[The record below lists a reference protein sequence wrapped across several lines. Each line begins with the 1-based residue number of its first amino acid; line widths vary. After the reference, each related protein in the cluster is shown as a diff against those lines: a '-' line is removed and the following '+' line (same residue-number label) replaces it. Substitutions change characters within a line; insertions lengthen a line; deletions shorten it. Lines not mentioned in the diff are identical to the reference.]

1 MKLRRIITFAVL
13 ICALA
18 VCGRT
23 ARAEDDENV
32 IAAETYVIRFELNSD
47 GRWEHIIPEE
57 ERVLWDYYLS
67 PFYSEYEAFNVTEKD
82 DRIILDNYSKTRG
95 ANPEPVWMYMD
106 GACVYGDN
114 AVYDAFRTYFGD
126 DVVFYSIQSDYEV
139 NSSFGCDP
147 LRGAFEGQELNIYID
162 DGRGDEIRLYSPD
175 LRMDLFYETSG
186 ISYHFL
192 MPARDITI
200 TATDLKYPITVIN
213 GGAGYQFYEPIF
225 EASPGEWV
233 IIYPMAGPR
242 DDGYYYT
249 GKWNS
254 DDVTL
259 NDYKEGAV
267 SIIMPDHAVT
277 VSAELAKQ
285 EPVTVDLRTGSL
297 QTDFDVCACLLQ
309 ASGDER
315 NAPFIDLNGDR
326 IDDIIIDWNT
336 YTIKTLE
343 KYSCGASIELTG
355 RTDWI
360 YYPVTVLYD
369 PELAKASAEATPTP
383 TEAPTA
389 TVAPTAEPTLAPDAA
404 DPGSTDAANPANKS
418 AESNSEK
425 EKEKKARNEFNFFY
439 IILPGVAVVFVT
451 IAAWAVVK
459 KKAKKNGK
467 E

>member
-23 ARAEDDENV
+23 ARAEDDHGENLTG
-32 IAAETYVIRFELNSD
+32 EPYVIEFELNAD
-47 GRWEHIIPEE
+47 GKWEHTIPEE
-57 ERVLWDYYLS
+57 ERILWENYMG
-67 PFYSEYEAFNVTEKD
+67 PFYKEYEAFNITEKD
-82 DRIILDNYSKTRG
+82 DRILLDNYAATRG
-95 ANPEPVWMYMD
+95 ANPEPVWMYMER
-106 GACVYGDN
+106 GWNAGDN
-114 AVYDAFRTYFGD
+114 TFYDTFQTRFGE
-126 DVVFYSIQSDYEV
+126 DVVFYSIRCEGYEV

-267 SIIMPDHAVT
+267 SIIMPDHPVT
-277 VSAELAKQ
+277 VSAELKKQ

-343 KYSCGASIELTG
+343 KYSCGESIELAG

-389 TVAPTAEPTLAPDAA
+389 TVAPTAEPTLAPEPAEPTKAPA
-404 DPGSTDAANPANKS
+404 DDS
-418 AESNSEK
+418 
-425 EKEKKARNEFNFFY
+425 EKEKKARDEFNFFY
-439 IILPGVAVVFVT
+439 IILPGAAAIFAT